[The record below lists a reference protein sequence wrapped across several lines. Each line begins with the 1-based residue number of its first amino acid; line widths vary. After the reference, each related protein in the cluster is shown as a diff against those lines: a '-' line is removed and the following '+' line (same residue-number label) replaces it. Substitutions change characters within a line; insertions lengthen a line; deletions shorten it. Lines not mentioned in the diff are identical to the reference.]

1 MSEAIYI
8 DYIENDL
15 VSLEWQGKQLIVPKA
30 WLPQALTE
38 KDTLKLE
45 LSSVNSKSQSL
56 LFSLEVS
63 TARKERL
70 ENLRASLKTA
80 PSGDIEL

>member
-1 MSEAIYI
+1 MPETIFV

-15 VSLEWQGKQLIVPKA
+15 VSLEWQGKQLILPKA

-45 LSSVNSKSQSL
+45 LSSLNATSQSL
-56 LFSLEVS
+56 LFSLDANTE
-63 TARKERL
+63 RKERL
-70 ENLRASLKTA
+70 ETLRASLKTA
-80 PSGDIEL
+80 PNGDIEL

>member
-1 MSEAIYI
+1 MSEAIFV

-15 VSLEWQGKQLIVPKA
+15 VSLEWQGKQLILPKA